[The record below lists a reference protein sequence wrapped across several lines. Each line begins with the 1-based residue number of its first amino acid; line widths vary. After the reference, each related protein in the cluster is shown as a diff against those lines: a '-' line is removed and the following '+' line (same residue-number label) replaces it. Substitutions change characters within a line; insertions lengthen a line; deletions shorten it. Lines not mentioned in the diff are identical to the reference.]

1 METATRT
8 QTAFRL
14 KDSLLEKLKWEA
26 RRGHLSLNAYVEA
39 VLEESVAEVRKFPK
53 VSQEFF
59 QQNRSVAED
68 LVLKGVGLPKEYD
81 GLDASDQVSLD
92 KKLLEEVLYEDNL

>member
-1 METATRT
+1 MKTATRT

-14 KDSLLEKLKWEA
+14 KDSLLEKLKWNA

-53 VSQEFF
+53 VSPEFF
-59 QQNRSVAED
+59 QQHRPVAED
-68 LVLKGVGLPKEYD
+68 LVLKGVGLPGEYD
-81 GLDASDQVSLD
+81 GVEASEQVNWD
-92 KKLLEEVLYEDNL
+92 KKLLEEALYEDNL